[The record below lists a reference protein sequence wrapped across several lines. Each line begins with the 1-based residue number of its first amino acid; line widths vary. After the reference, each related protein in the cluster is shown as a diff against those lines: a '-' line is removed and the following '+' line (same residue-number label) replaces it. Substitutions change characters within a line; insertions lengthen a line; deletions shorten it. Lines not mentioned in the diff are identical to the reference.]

1 MVTTWLSQQV
11 PNQWYE
17 KSTRNV
23 NVVRTIVKWPLI
35 RSGLILF
42 LLLFASLIGMRS
54 VMSQFCGSANG
65 DLYVLP
71 ACAINVRTGEP
82 VDNAYLT
89 SVEPQTII
97 AQPGQNL
104 SFTINYQIW
113 LTTNTSSG
121 CVGTPNMC
129 VYQLL
134 FKPSWKPW
142 GTTPEGN
149 TEFPVNW
156 IVYDGHP
163 DPGPPGT
170 KGSASF
176 QLTAPI
182 EPGTYFLWL
191 CIGMNSNGM
200 YAGSF
205 QEPRP
210 PGHIKII
217 VSTHTSTTT
226 VTAMIPGPMSF
237 TSLNIPLVP
246 IGLAGI
252 AVVVMGSVAVA
263 VKRGKLRIRRGKA
276 EPSVIMSKPTI
287 STGYPDLDGTLAGG
301 IPEGYAVVL
310 VSPSYDERDLLL
322 RKIIDSA
329 ISSGRPAF
337 YISTDIERTQDLLA
351 RYQRGF
357 YAFSSQ
363 ADKIAPN
370 AANLYKIPGIENLSE
385 ATISLTL
392 AMKQA
397 RAKEQATKMIV
408 IIDILSDLLL
418 RYKAVT
424 TRRWL
429 TDFVGKRKAEGFT
442 TLATLNPLVG
452 TKEDNQMVIDVFDGV
467 IEIFEKELKER
478 SRRFVIVKKM
488 YGKKYSESELMLDK
502 DKLF

>member
-1 MVTTWLSQQV
+1 MR
-11 PNQWYE
+11 E
-17 KSTRNV
+17 
-23 NVVRTIVKWPLI
+23 VRWPLI
-35 RSGLILF
+35 RSSLIL
-42 LLLFASLIGMRS
+42 LLLLLASLIGTRP
-54 VMSQFCGSANG
+54 VASQFCGSANG

-71 ACAINVRTGEP
+71 ACAINARSGNP
-82 VDNAYLT
+82 IDNAYLT

-104 SFTINYQIW
+104 SFVINYQIW
-113 LTTNTSSG
+113 LSTSTPG
-121 CVGTPNMC
+121 DCVAQQPGLC
-129 VYQLL
+129 LYGLL

-142 GTTPEGN
+142 LQPAPTGSFTG
-149 TEFPVNW
+149 FPSNW
-156 IVYDGHP
+156 VVYSGYP
-163 DPGPPGT
+163 PPGPPGT

-182 EPGTYFLWL
+182 ETGTYFLWL
-191 CIGMNSNGM
+191 YIVMAYPGYFPNNFP
-200 YAGSF
+200 GSF
-205 QEPRP
+205 QDPRP

-217 VSTHTSTTT
+217 VSTHTVTATT
-226 VTAMIPGPMSF
+226 VTATIPAALVSPP
-237 TSLNIPLVP
+237 LNISLLPLGVV
-246 IGLAGI
+246 GV
-252 AVVVMGSVAVA
+252 AVAVMGSVVVA
-263 VKRGKLRIRRGKA
+263 VRKGKLRIRRGKA
-276 EPSVIMSKPTI
+276 KPSVTMSKPTI

-322 RKIIDSA
+322 RRIIDSA
-329 ISSGRPAF
+329 ISSGRSAF

-392 AMKQA
+392 TMKQA
-397 RAKEQATKMIV
+397 RAKEQATKMVV